1 MGENDSSFVKRLLEN
16 RHEARSVILTAEGY
30 LEQLT
35 GTLWRSRIA
44 ASLRKPILGIYEYTT
59 MRKIELNENEKTFIG
74 IDVSKDTLEVY
85 VDTSS
90 KRTTCPNQPREL
102 KRLARDL
109 KKLGPELIVME
120 ATGGYETQAAIAFTE
135 AALPFAIVFPRR
147 VRQLALGLGVIAKT
161 DEIDAKVI
169 AYYGKV
175 AHIEPKPLESNELRS
190 LAALTTRRSQLVE
203 MRLMEENRLDTSH
216 PSMRKTI
223 KDHIAWLKRHIQKL
237 DAEIDRCIEQS
248 DTWRET
254 RNLLTSVPGVGPVLA
269 STLITELPEL
279 GSLSH
284 KKIAA
289 LVGVAPFPRDTGKFS
304 GKRFCKGGRN
314 SIRRVL
320 YMAIISA
327 TRFNP
332 IIKTFYQRLCDNG
345 KRKKVALIACARK
358 MLVILNAMTRN
369 HAPWQSE
376 V

>member
-1 MGENDSSFVKRLLEN
+1 
-16 RHEARSVILTAEGY
+16 
-30 LEQLT
+30 
-35 GTLWRSRIA
+35 
-44 ASLRKPILGIYEYTT
+44 
-59 MRKIELNENEKTFIG
+59 MRKIELNENQKTFIG
-74 IDVSKDTLEVY
+74 IDVSKETLEVY

-90 KRTTCPNQPREL
+90 KKIHCPNQTRDL
-102 KRLARDL
+102 KRLAKEL
-109 KKLGPELIVME
+109 KKLSPELIVME
-120 ATGGYETQAAIAFTE
+120 ATGGYETQAAITFTE
-135 AALPFAIVFPRR
+135 ASLPFAIVFPRR
-147 VRQLALGLGVIAKT
+147 VRQFALGLGVIAKT
-161 DEIDAKVI
+161 DEIDAQVI
-169 AYYGKV
+169 ARYGRT
-175 AHIEPKPLESNELRS
+175 AGIEPKPLESNELRE

-223 KDHIAWLKRHIQKL
+223 KEHISWLTRQTEKL
-237 DAEIDRCIEQS
+237 DAEIDLCIEQS

-254 RNLLTSVPGVGPVLA
+254 RDLLTSVPGVGSVLA

-304 GKRFCKGGRN
+304 GRRFCKGGRN
-314 SIRRVL
+314 SVRRVL
-320 YMAIISA
+320 YMATISA

-332 IIKTFYQRLCDNG
+332 VIKTFYKRLCENG

-369 HAPWQSE
+369 HVPWQSE
-376 V
+376 A

>member
-1 MGENDSSFVKRLLEN
+1 
-16 RHEARSVILTAEGY
+16 
-30 LEQLT
+30 
-35 GTLWRSRIA
+35 
-44 ASLRKPILGIYEYTT
+44 
-59 MRKIELNENEKTFIG
+59 MRKIELSENQKTFIG
-74 IDVSKDTLEVY
+74 IDVSKDNLEVF

-90 KRTTCPNQPREL
+90 KRIVCPNRTREL
-102 KRLARDL
+102 KRLAREL
-109 KKLGPELIVME
+109 KKLSPELIVME
-120 ATGGYETQAAIAFTE
+120 ATGGYETRAAIAFTE
-135 AALPFAIVFPRR
+135 AGLPFAIVFPRR
-147 VRQLALGLGVIAKT
+147 VRQLALGLGIIAKT

-169 AYYGKV
+169 ARYGRIAGV
-175 AHIEPKPLESNELRS
+175 EPKPLESNELRE

-223 KDHIAWLKRHIQKL
+223 KDHISWLKRHIQKL
-237 DAEIDRCIEQS
+237 DAEIARCIEQS

-254 RNLLTSVPGVGPVLA
+254 RDLLISVPGVGSVLA
-269 STLITELPEL
+269 STLITQLPEL

-314 SIRRVL
+314 SVRRVL
-320 YMAIISA
+320 YMATISA

-332 IIKTFYQRLCDNG
+332 VIKTFYQRLCENG

-358 MLVILNAMTRN
+358 MLVILNAMAKNSSQWHPSLT
-369 HAPWQSE
+369 
-376 V
+376 

>member
-1 MGENDSSFVKRLLEN
+1 
-16 RHEARSVILTAEGY
+16 
-30 LEQLT
+30 
-35 GTLWRSRIA
+35 
-44 ASLRKPILGIYEYTT
+44 
-59 MRKIELNENEKTFIG
+59 MRKIELNETEKTYVG
-74 IDVSKDTLEVY
+74 IDVSKDTLEVF

-90 KRTTCPNQPREL
+90 KRHVCPNQRLDL
-102 KRLARDL
+102 KRLAKEL
-109 KKLGPELIVME
+109 KKLSPELIVME
-120 ATGGYETQAAIAFTE
+120 ATGGYETLVAITFTE
-135 AALPFAIVFPRR
+135 AGLPFAIVFPRR

-169 AYYGKV
+169 AHYGRV
-175 AHIEPKPLESNELRS
+175 AHIEPKPLESNELRQ
-190 LAALTTRRSQLVE
+190 LQALTTRRSQLVE
-203 MRLMEENRLDTSH
+203 MRLMEENRLDTAH
-216 PSMRKTI
+216 PLTRKRT
-223 KDHIAWLKRHIQKL
+223 KDHIAWIKRQIQQL

-248 DTWRET
+248 DAWRET

-314 SIRRVL
+314 SVRRVL
-320 YMAIISA
+320 YMAVISA

-332 IIKTFYQRLCDNG
+332 VIKTFYQRLCDNG

-358 MLVILNAMTRN
+358 MIVILNAMLRN
-369 HAPWQSE
+369 NVHWTHTSE
-376 V
+376 A